1 MISKSLKYV
10 LFVAFCVFLA
20 SCLDV
25 EEEIVVNADGSGS
38 YATKTDMG
46 PLIDMMQ
53 TFAGEEALQKDGLDK
68 VVDTTIYM
76 KNMIDS
82 VKKLTPEQ
90 KELMKAGKTKVQMNV
105 KEKLFKI
112 NSDFTYKNYNSLQ
125 QLMGGQGGN
134 GAALTNLFKG
144 MFGGAQKGME
154 GLDQP
159 ADPAGADSD
168 PMGAVASMYD
178 VVVKNGVISKVI
190 NAAKFKALNEKPEI
204 AQLKQL
210 GASGMEISYTTTI
223 KLPRPAKKVDNP
235 LIKLSDDKKTVTFKY
250 NMLELL
256 DTPEKFSYT
265 ILY

>member
-10 LFVAFCVFLA
+10 FSVALCIFLA
-20 SCLDV
+20 SCLEV
-25 EEEIVVNADGSGS
+25 NEEIVVNADGSGS
-38 YATKTDMG
+38 YVAKTDMG
-46 PLIDMMQ
+46 ALIEMMQ
-53 TFAGEEALQKDGLDK
+53 TFAGEEALQKDGLDR

-76 KNMIDS
+76 KNLIDS
-82 VKKLTPEQ
+82 VKNLTPEQ
-90 KELMKAGKTKVQMNV
+90 KELMKTGKTQVQMNL
-105 KEKLFKI
+105 KDKLFKI
-112 NSDFTYKNYNSLQ
+112 NSDYTYKNYNSLQ
-125 QLMGGQGGN
+125 QLMSGQSGGN
-134 GAALTNLFKG
+134 NALTSIFKN
-144 MFGGAQKGME
+144 MFGGATKGME

-210 GASGMEISYTTTI
+210 GSSGMEIMYTTTI
-223 KLPRPAKKVDNP
+223 KLPRPAKKIDNP
-235 LIKLSDDKKTVTFKY
+235 LVKLSEDKKTVTFKY

-256 DTPEKFSYT
+256 ETPEKFSYT